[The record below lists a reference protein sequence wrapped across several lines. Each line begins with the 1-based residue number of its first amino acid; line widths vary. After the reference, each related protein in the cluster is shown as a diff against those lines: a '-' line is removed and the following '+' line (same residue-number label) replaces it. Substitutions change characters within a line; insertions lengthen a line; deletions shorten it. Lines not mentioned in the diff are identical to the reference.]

1 MLKLTSCDID
11 DSCVLTL
18 ADQFLY
24 LEKIVIQF
32 ICVSLRHRDQLPL
45 LCKITNCTE
54 ELMFSKYLSTTEFL
68 DVIRNS
74 KHQYFALQTANDTSG
89 GPSYLFS
96 LVKLL
101 KFLQIR
107 ASECCSTF
115 FKFFEFRQKIASDV
129 IKM

>member
-1 MLKLTSCDID
+1 
-11 DSCVLTL
+11 
-18 ADQFLY
+18 
-24 LEKIVIQF
+24 
-32 ICVSLRHRDQLPL
+32 
-45 LCKITNCTE
+45 
-54 ELMFSKYLSTTEFL
+54 MFSKYLSTTEFL
-68 DVIRNS
+68 DVIRDS
-74 KHQYFALQTANDTSG
+74 KHQYFALQTANDTFG

-115 FKFFEFRQKIASDV
+115 FFKFFKFRQRIASDV